1 MVLFIRMYR
10 PHKAREDTALF
21 PAFHSIA
28 SSSEYD
34 SLGGLFAYKER
45 DLVGEDGFERAVR
58 EVANLERS
66 LGLYELWEFA
76 PRIGALR

>member
-1 MVLFIRMYR
+1 LL
-10 PHKAREDTALF
+10 PAL
-21 PAFHSIA
+21 HSIV

-34 SLGGLFAYKER
+34 SLGDPFEDKER
-45 DLVGEDGFERAVR
+45 ELFGEDGFDRAVR

-66 LGLYELWEFA
+66 LGLYELWEFT